1 MTFSMTRAPQ
11 IQDQILLILLQVSRT
26 LGEFR
31 IVIGGL
37 FHNLN
42 SPSCVASSSSFFLFF
57 LRNHTYIL
65 SKGNMVQIRVQLRR
79 IRKEPQLQ
87 YQYEQDHTKEERTKV
102 DEVHVLSIFILFD
115 PPRTQTP
122 AGSPL
127 APRKHHRRP
136 AAL

>member
-42 SPSCVASSSSFFLFF
+42 SSSCVASSSSFFFF
-57 LRNHTYIL
+57 EEPYLYI
-65 SKGNMVQIRVQLRR
+65 KGNMVQIRVQLRR
-79 IRKEPQLQ
+79 TWYCTTVPVPIRTGPHK
-87 YQYEQDHTKEERTKV
+87 R
-102 DEVHVLSIFILFD
+102 
-115 PPRTQTP
+115 
-122 AGSPL
+122 
-127 APRKHHRRP
+127 RKN
-136 AAL
+136 

>member
-42 SPSCVASSSSFFLFF
+42 SSSCVASSSSFFFF
-57 LRNHTYIL
+57 EEPYLYI
-65 SKGNMVQIRVQLRR
+65 K
-79 IRKEPQLQ
+79 
-87 YQYEQDHTKEERTKV
+87 
-102 DEVHVLSIFILFD
+102 
-115 PPRTQTP
+115 
-122 AGSPL
+122 
-127 APRKHHRRP
+127 
-136 AAL
+136 